1 MHDLYQ
7 SRENIQNLVHT
18 PLTLPNDSSI
28 GKQVKS
34 KISGQSRSLI
44 LPEEHLLVP
53 FLTHI
58 CLCFESCSC
67 CCTSMTSPFQVFLV
81 SSKLQWRN
89 SQTYQIYHEFILIEP
104 VPPKRYL
111 PKFCNSSF
119 LWVRETFKPY

>member
-89 SQTYQIYHEFILIEP
+89 SQTYQSIRTSCY
-104 VPPKRYL
+104 
-111 PKFCNSSF
+111 NSTSHGPIPAIIASCQ
-119 LWVRETFKPY
+119 KHQCS